1 VRTVPGFPGREF
13 AHGRGWGLPPASADA
28 AARSADVV
36 CLLTTAG
43 DRPADWAN
51 AGQALWRVL
60 RTSSACGVAAALHT
74 QPLEFSW
81 LRESIRPS

>member
-1 VRTVPGFPGREF
+1 VPRQRTADPSG
-13 AHGRGWGLPPASADA
+13 AHCPPASADA